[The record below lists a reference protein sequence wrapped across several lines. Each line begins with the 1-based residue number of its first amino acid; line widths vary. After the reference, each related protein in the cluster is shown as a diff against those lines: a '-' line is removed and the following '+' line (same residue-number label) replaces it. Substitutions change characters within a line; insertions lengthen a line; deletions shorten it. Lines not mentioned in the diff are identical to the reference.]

1 MIILQFCILVV
12 PYTLQSAAAAATA
25 AEKRAACDG
34 ASSASASGGDAG
46 TPRERK
52 APRATGRLSAPAPE
66 EHMQGLRGETPSV
79 TLAPSAFTAAFAGD
93 NRIVPFSSLLFPDPD
108 GPPPMVSAH
117 SMYLPGFLLF
127 IGTRLV
133 THALSRVHSAFAS
146 CERSFQKKEK
156 CFYFPVLSDLSAV
169 SVCVTP
175 PLPSTPR

>member
-117 SMYLPGFLLF
+117 SMYLPPPF
-127 IGTRLV
+127 
-133 THALSRVHSAFAS
+133 SP
-146 CERSFQKKEK
+146 
-156 CFYFPVLSDLSAV
+156 FPVLLCPDREDTYYLRSLASTLCA
-169 SVCVTP
+169 CPLATP
-175 PLPSTPR
+175 CSCEMECLNPKP